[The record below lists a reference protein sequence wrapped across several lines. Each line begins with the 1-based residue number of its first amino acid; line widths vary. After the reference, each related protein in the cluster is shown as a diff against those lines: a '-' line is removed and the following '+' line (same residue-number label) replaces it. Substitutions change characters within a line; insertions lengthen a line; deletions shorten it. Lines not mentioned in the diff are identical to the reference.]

1 MTQRRPWIR
10 FALPALLLGL
20 LLSLNRFT
28 DLNLQDLGEFESLI
42 TVIICAI
49 AVFVW
54 QARSIRFGL
63 GMAALIAAGYLISNN
78 DDVLQQTRNFYGVLK
93 VLAHDSPPKH
103 ILYNGTTVH
112 GEQAQD
118 TAHSLEPLS
127 YYHPD
132 GPLGQLFVRLDKASL
147 RRRTRSHRSRGCH
160 TSGSPSLGS
169 SGSRSTSSRDELLPG
184 PMVWARR
191 D

>member
-1 MTQRRPWIR
+1 MIDVTRHIPPPNWKNIWRSLAD

-42 TVIICAI
+42 TVIICVV

-63 GMAALIAAGYLISNN
+63 AIAALIAAGYLISNN
-78 DDVLQQTRNFYGVLK
+78 GDVLQPARNFYGVLK
-93 VLAHDSPPKH
+93 VLAKDSPPEN

-112 GEQAQD
+112 GKQAQD
-118 TAHSLEPLS
+118 AAHRLEPLS

-132 GPLGQLFVRLDKASL
+132 GPLGQLFVRLDKTADEA
-147 RRRTRSHRSRGCH
+147 RGRSRIGGWNDC
-160 TSGSPSLGS
+160 
-169 SGSRSTSSRDELLPG
+169 LLRKAG
-184 PMVWARR
+184 
-191 D
+191 